1 MTTPDLSGLIPSK
14 WKAWVGLVGS
24 LLSFAVPLI
33 LSVEQYLPAPWPAVI
48 GFVLAALTALGVY
61 KAPYTPPGAVL
72 APDTPA
78 VTAAAKQA
86 PPPAAPGQYRN
97 PWT

>member
-1 MTTPDLSGLIPSK
+1 VTTPDFSTIIPSK
-14 WKAWVGLVGS
+14 WKTWVGLIGS

-48 GFVLAALTALGVY
+48 GAVLAVLTALGIY
-61 KAPYTPPGAVL
+61 KAPYVPQEAVL

-78 VTAAAKQA
+78 VAAAAAQ
-86 PPPAAPGQYRN
+86 PPAESGTFQN
-97 PWT
+97 PWQ